1 MLKNAYDFLK
11 QHGYDLNYPY
21 NKLISSVSYECE
33 DLIDELREEVMLYD
47 WNTQAQLYFKTD
59 KNGLI
64 VFYEYKMPQDKFEI
78 KGDSIV
84 IGVMNALRVLTLQN
98 DMFDRTLEEID
109 KANGYE

>member
-1 MLKNAYDFLK
+1 
-11 QHGYDLNYPY
+11 
-21 NKLISSVSYECE
+21 
-33 DLIDELREEVMLYD
+33 
-47 WNTQAQLYFKTD
+47 
-59 KNGLI
+59 
-64 VFYEYKMPQDKFEI
+64 MPQDKFEI